1 MFKIQ
6 YNKPFSNRKLI
17 FIYSLIF
24 LVFITV
30 GFFPV
35 LIEHFDSINKYDG
48 AYQYLPFLAG
58 FQENIKSII
67 STHDVFSSWDWS
79 SGLGASFFDRYLYY
93 NIGDIF
99 SYFSIFFKA
108 KHLPYYFTF
117 IVFLRMYLAGL
128 STIIYLNFKR
138 GTNISNVIGGL
149 IYAFNIYLL
158 FNTLL
163 NPIFINALILFPL
176 IILGIDLL
184 LEKNKS
190 LFLVVIAIITLIS
203 NFYFAS
209 IIALASFIYV
219 ILLYFGKYKNEISI
233 FQYIKKFIKPVI
245 YISILAAFFIVPLLY
260 TVSTMSR
267 TSDLFAN
274 GIIIYNL
281 KYYLNILSSL
291 FVFVDPNSNYWML
304 GSINLVALFSLVFV
318 IRRRK
323 EYKVLT
329 LAITTSFII
338 LLLPAL
344 TSLLAGGGSPVLRW
358 FFIFHFISA
367 ITLVILIDNYKDINS
382 KDGLFFGIFTII
394 AFVLNFIGHNFKF
407 NNPNIGFLIIM
418 LLILFLTLVNFRS
431 KKNIVLTTLL
441 FSIINMLIFLSPI
454 GYNYFDEY
462 YPQKGLA
469 SKMLTDY
476 YPEEILGLTSPN
488 EKIAFSPKSLTD
500 LTMDSQNFSGNF
512 SSYYDLHTIKS
523 YNSIQNKYYFD
534 FINNKLQLNQNKTL
548 ISPENSLHPE
558 LLRFLGVSYLIL
570 PSSNEP
576 SNIFESKVS
585 NIEGHTLYKS
595 TDASSF
601 IYSQNSI
608 VSNTIADKLSPYEII
623 DVLNN
628 SIIAESETTRTE
640 KITKDNSINY
650 NLILDNK
657 IQNSD
662 NSNYLLKKGQT
673 YTIELTEEMNQNFYY
688 FLELSSVS
696 KIDYSLKES
705 YHQSLNSESKND
717 LYTKALFVKD
727 NFLAYNNQSFSLLI
741 NDGEKTNYVTSKGIN
756 GINGYSKMNAIQY
769 RIYPEK
775 SMTIKNNS
783 DGDIVLENLKI
794 KSHKKNIEPLKQN
807 NASDLVFSG
816 NKVTANINVDEDG
829 MLATKIPFNKGWSL
843 TIDGEQV
850 PTELV
855 NYTFVGSKI
864 KQGNHSIVL
873 EFQQYGLKVGL
884 LISLIGA
891 VLIIIMESSIY
902 FIRKKNT
909 K

>member
-6 YNKPFSNRKLI
+6 YNKPFSNKKLI

-24 LVFITV
+24 LIFITI

-35 LIEHFDSINKYDG
+35 LIGHFDSINKYDG

-58 FQENIKSII
+58 FQENIKNII
-67 STHDVFSSWDWS
+67 STQETFSSWDWS

-93 NIGDIF
+93 NIGDLF

-117 IVFLRMYLAGL
+117 IIFLRMYLAGL
-128 STIIYLNFKR
+128 STIVYLNFKR

-149 IYAFNIYLL
+149 VYAFNIYLL

-190 LFLVVIAIITLIS
+190 LFLIVIAIITLIS

-219 ILLYFGKYKNEISI
+219 ILLYFGKYKKDISI

-245 YISILAAFFIVPLLY
+245 YISILAAFFIVPLFY

-267 TSDLFAN
+267 TSDFFSN
-274 GIIIYNL
+274 GIMIYNL

-291 FVFVDPNSNYWML
+291 FVFADPDSNYWML
-304 GSINLVALFSLVFV
+304 GSLNLVALFSLIFV

-382 KDGLFFGIFTII
+382 KDGLVFGIFTII
-394 AFVLNFIGHNFKF
+394 AFILNFIGHNFKF
-407 NNPNIGFLIIM
+407 NNPNLGFLIIM

-431 KKNIVLTTLL
+431 KKNIILTTLL

-454 GYNYFDEY
+454 GYNHFEQF
-462 YPQKGLA
+462 YPRKGMA

-476 YPEEILGLTSPN
+476 YPNEILGLTSPE
-488 EKIAFSPKSLTD
+488 EKIAFNPHSLTT
-500 LTMDSQNFSGNF
+500 LTMDTQNYSGNF
-512 SSYYDLHTIKS
+512 SSYYNLHTVRS
-523 YNSIQNKYYFD
+523 YNSIQNKYYFN
-534 FINNKLQLNQNKTL
+534 FINNKLQFSQNKTL
-548 ISPENSLHPE
+548 ISPESSLHPE
-558 LLRFLGVSYLIL
+558 LLRFLGVSYLVL
-570 PSSNEP
+570 PEKYEA
-576 SNIFESKVS
+576 SNIFNDKIITS
-585 NIEGHTLYKS
+585 NDQTIYKS
-595 TDASSF
+595 SNTSAF
-601 IYSQNSI
+601 IYSQDSI
-608 VSNTIADKLSPYEII
+608 VSTKDADTLSPYEII

-628 SIIAESETTRTE
+628 SIIAETETTRTE
-640 KITKDNSINY
+640 NITKDDSNNY
-650 NLILDNK
+650 N
-657 IQNSD
+657 
-662 NSNYLLKKGQT
+662 
-673 YTIELTEEMNQNFYY
+673 
-688 FLELSSVS
+688 
-696 KIDYSLKES
+696 
-705 YHQSLNSESKND
+705 
-717 LYTKALFVKD
+717 
-727 NFLAYNNQSFSLLI
+727 
-741 NDGEKTNYVTSKGIN
+741 
-756 GINGYSKMNAIQY
+756 
-769 RIYPEK
+769 
-775 SMTIKNNS
+775 
-783 DGDIVLENLKI
+783 
-794 KSHKKNIEPLKQN
+794 
-807 NASDLVFSG
+807 
-816 NKVTANINVDEDG
+816 
-829 MLATKIPFNKGWSL
+829 
-843 TIDGEQV
+843 
-850 PTELV
+850 
-855 NYTFVGSKI
+855 
-864 KQGNHSIVL
+864 
-873 EFQQYGLKVGL
+873 
-884 LISLIGA
+884 
-891 VLIIIMESSIY
+891 
-902 FIRKKNT
+902 
-909 K
+909 